1 MKKGHLLLA
10 TTTIMMSYCVSPIVA
25 VAENYES
32 QINQNKQQIE
42 QNNQKLQNLNS
53 QKTQQQ
59 EQLDALIQQMSSTQQ
74 EIDDLTSQ
82 IQKTQ
87 DQIINLQ
94 REIDDLNDKIEKRAT
109 KIDEQA
115 RHLQT
120 ESTASDY
127 ITALFSSESIVEA
140 FQKMFTMAQIT
151 GASQD
156 ILVQQQHDKESVET
170 KKAELDQQLVS
181 QGERASKLQ
190 QLSQEQDAQKAN
202 IESTITQ
209 IQSNVDLASAQN
221 SALQNDIQRAQQKL
235 EEYRAK
241 VAEQQRI
248 EQQNR
253 LAQQQQEEA
262 NRRAAFIQSR
272 QHNTSTSN
280 TQTTSTTTNHVSTN
294 ISNVV
299 TTPVAT
305 TPTVTSYVSG
315 SGNFPAPSPS
325 FIARNN
331 GGYPGQCT
339 WYIYNRLA
347 QLGVN
352 IPYRVMGNGGQ
363 WGAYARSYG
372 YSVSSTP
379 KAGRVVSFQGGE
391 AGSSSYGHVAFV
403 ETVNADGSIVVSEM
417 NVRGPFVIST
427 RTLSS
432 SVAAQGDYIDFGL

>member
-10 TTTIMMSYCVSPIVA
+10 TTTILLSYCVSPVVA

-32 QINQNKQQIE
+32 QINQNQKQIE

-59 EQLDALIQQMSSTQQ
+59 AQLDALMQQMTSTQQ
-74 EIDDLTSQ
+74 EIDDLTNQ

-87 DQIINLQ
+87 EQIINLQ

-156 ILVQQQHDKESVET
+156 VLVQQQHDKESVEA

-190 QLSQEQDAQKAN
+190 QLSQDQDAQKAN
-202 IESTITQ
+202 IETTITQ
-209 IQSNVDLASAQN
+209 IQESVDLASSQN
-221 SALQNDIQRAQQKL
+221 TQLQNDIQRAQQKL

-262 NRRAAFIQSR
+262 NRRAAFIQAR
-272 QHNTSTSN
+272 QNNTSN
-280 TQTTSTTTNHVSTN
+280 NQTTVSTTTTHVANTSSSVTTTP
-294 ISNVV
+294 VV
-299 TTPVAT
+299 TTPSVS
-305 TPTVTSYVSG
+305 SYVSG
-315 SGNFPAPSPS
+315 SGNFPAPNPS
-325 FIARNN
+325 YIARNN

-347 QLGVN
+347 QLGVS

-363 WGAYARSYG
+363 WGSYARSYG

-391 AGSSSYGHVAFV
+391 AGSSAYGHVAFV
-403 ETVNADGSIVVSEM
+403 ESVNADGSITVSEM
-417 NVRGPFVIST
+417 NVRGPFIIST
-427 RTLSS
+427 RTLSA